1 MAQFAFRINYT
12 GDFPIGMI
20 FVIKF
25 QSDYHRST
33 LNDSVPCLCEYS
45 ATEHKRKF
53 SQILYTKNLEYSII
67 PVPNPMVRYH
77 PMTRYLWLRK
87 IGNMI
92 PVWRYRT
99 NFKTQLFVYLRQHSV
114 H

>member
-1 MAQFAFRINYT
+1 MAQFAFEINYT
-12 GDFPIGMI
+12 ADFPIGSI

-25 QSDYHRST
+25 QSNYHTST
-33 LNDSVPCLCEYS
+33 LNDSVPCLCEYI
-45 ATEHKRKF
+45 ATERKRKF